1 MADFDLK
8 TTVSFTGHRVLRNDF
23 NVDNLKEVINNLLIK
38 GFRTFLVGM
47 AMGFDLK
54 CAEVLL
60 EKKKEF
66 NIDVIACI
74 PCKNQ
79 DKFFKNEEKDRYQE
93 YLKKVDKI
101 VCFSDEYENGC
112 MQIRNRYMVDNSS
125 VLVAYLKYFKG
136 GALYTVNYAKKQNKE
151 IIYID

>member
-1 MADFDLK
+1 MGDFDLK
-8 TTVSFTGHRVLRNDF
+8 TTCCFTGHRILSKDF
-23 NVDNLKEVINNLLIK
+23 SVDKINEVINNVLIS
-38 GFRTFLVGM
+38 GYRTFLVGM

-54 CAEVLL
+54 CVEVLL
-60 EKKKEF
+60 EKKREY
-66 NIDVIACI
+66 NIDIIACI

-79 DKFFKNEEKDRYQE
+79 DKFFKNEDKERYQE

-101 VCFSDEYENGC
+101 VCFGDEYVNGC

-125 VLVAYLKYFKG
+125 VLIAYLKYFKG

-151 IIYID
+151 IIYVD

>member
-1 MADFDLK
+1 MDNYDLK
-8 TTVSFTGHRVLRNDF
+8 TTCSFTGHRILAKEF
-23 NVDNLKEVINNLLIK
+23 SVDNLNEVINNVLK
-38 GFRTFLVGM
+38 SGFRTFLVGM

-54 CAEVLL
+54 CVEILL
-60 EKKKEF
+60 KKKKKF

-79 DKFFKNEEKDRYQE
+79 DKFFKKEEKEKYQE
-93 YLKKVDKI
+93 YIKKVDKI
-101 VCFSDEYENGC
+101 VCFSEEYTNGC

-151 IIYID
+151 IIYVD

>member
-54 CAEVLL
+54 CADVLL

-101 VCFSDEYENGC
+101 VCFSDEYTNGC

>member
-1 MADFDLK
+1 MADFDLR

-23 NVDNLKEVINNLLIK
+23 NVDNLNKVINSLLIK
-38 GFRTFLVGM
+38 GFKTFLVGM

-54 CAEVLL
+54 CAEILI
-60 EKKKEF
+60 EKKKEY
-66 NIDVIACI
+66 NIDIIACV

-79 DKFFKNEEKDRYQE
+79 DKFFKKEEKEKYQE

-101 VCFSDEYENGC
+101 VYFSDEYTNGC

>member
-60 EKKKEF
+60 EKKREF

-79 DKFFKNEEKDRYQE
+79 DKFFKNEEKERYQE
-93 YLKKVDKI
+93 YLKKADKI
-101 VCFSDEYENGC
+101 VCFSDEYTNGC

>member
-23 NVDNLKEVINNLLIK
+23 NVDNLNEVINNLLIK

>member
-1 MADFDLK
+1 MGDFDLK
-8 TTVSFTGHRVLRNDF
+8 TTCCFTGHRIIPKDF
-23 NVDNLKEVINNLLIK
+23 SVDNLNKVINNVLIS
-38 GFRTFLVGM
+38 GYRTFLVGM

-54 CAEVLL
+54 CVEVLL
-60 EKKKEF
+60 EKKREY
-66 NIDVIACI
+66 NIDIIACI

-79 DKFFKNEEKDRYQE
+79 DKFFKNEDKERYQE

-101 VCFSDEYENGC
+101 VCFGDEYVNGC

-125 VLVAYLKYFKG
+125 VLIAYLKYFKG

-151 IIYID
+151 IIYVD

>member
-66 NIDVIACI
+66 SIDVIACI

>member
-101 VCFSDEYENGC
+101 VCFSDEYTNGC

-125 VLVAYLKYFKG
+125 VLIAYLKYFKG

>member
-101 VCFSDEYENGC
+101 VCFSDEYTNGC